1 MFKAKGPTGPLRIAM
16 VGTRGVPAKYGGF
29 ETAVEEIGRRL
40 ADRGHE
46 VVVYCRGGGGLPMY
60 RGMRRVELPA
70 LRSRSLETLSHTGL
84 SAAHQIFHP
93 ADAAIVFNAANAPW
107 LPLLRAARIPVA
119 THMDGLEWKR
129 AKWGPV
135 GKRYYRVCESL
146 AVRWSDALIADARGI
161 ADYYRQE
168 FNAETRLLTYGAPIL
183 PSGRFERLAELGLE
197 PNGYHLLVARFEP
210 ENHVEMI
217 IQGYLRS
224 GSQLPLVA
232 VGSCPYNNGYIERV
246 EAAAQGKVKFLGGV
260 WDQELL
266 DQLYGN
272 ARIYWHGHSVG
283 GTNPSLLRAMGA
295 GAAVNAFDVGFNRE
309 VLHGTGQYFADPAG
323 VASLMALA
331 DADPEAALE
340 RGRQSRDAAGAYD
353 WDLVTDGY
361 EKLSRD
367 LVTRTAR
374 KTGGRRL
381 YPALDLTAAGNTAR
395 ASGAM
400 VLNQSIP
407 EEAVAVP
414 SSDRSPRKT
423 RPALGVPV
431 RQALRVGLFR
441 THR

>member
-1 MFKAKGPTGPLRIAM
+1 MNHATDPVGPLSIAM

-29 ETAVEEIGRRL
+29 ETAVQEIGQRL

-46 VVVYCRGGGGLPMY
+46 VVVYCRGGGGIPMY

-70 LRSRSLETLSHTGL
+70 LRTRSLETLSHTGL
-84 SAAHQIFHP
+84 SAAHQVFHP

-129 AKWGPV
+129 DKWGPV

-161 ADYYRQE
+161 ADYYRHE
-168 FNAETRLLTYGAPIL
+168 FDADTRLLTYGAPIL
-183 PSGRFERLAELGLE
+183 QPGHSDRLAELGLE

-210 ENHVEMI
+210 ENHVKLI
-217 IQGYLRS
+217 IDGYVRS
-224 GSQLPLVA
+224 GSQTPLVA
-232 VGSCPYNNGYIERV
+232 VGSCPYNNGYLERV
-246 EAAAQGKVKFLGGV
+246 QAAAQGKVRFLGGV

-295 GAAVNAFDVGFNRE
+295 GTAVNAFDVGFNRE
-309 VLHGTGQYFADPAG
+309 VLQGTGKYFTNATDVAG
-323 VASLMALA
+323 QVSEA
-331 DADPEAALE
+331 DAEPEAVRE
-340 RGRQSRDAAGAYD
+340 RGRRTRDAASAYD

-361 EKLSRD
+361 EQLSRD
-367 LVTRTAR
+367 LVARTAR
-374 KTGGRRL
+374 SSGRRRL
-381 YPALDLTAAGNTAR
+381 YPARDLEAAG
-395 ASGAM
+395 
-400 VLNQSIP
+400 QS
-407 EEAVAVP
+407 AWAGGSV
-414 SSDRSPRKT
+414 
-423 RPALGVPV
+423 V
-431 RQALRVGLFR
+431 RD
-441 THR
+441 